1 MEKTENSVKKL
12 CNFYVSDWHLVT
24 MLLPYIHKSLVDE
37 AKVATI
43 LEKNTE
49 ENIHILLQ
57 RLKLKNEEEILKI
70 DWNRTN
76 EKRYATIARKLDE
89 ILGKKELIIVNGS
102 KEFISNANENIKRY
116 IEKNEEKLEKVG
128 TEITIVNC
136 YEIIEFNGS
145 INEILDSHDKILNT
159 SGEKE
164 IEEVFDEY
172 KRTEKIG

>member
-57 RLKLKNEEEILKI
+57 RLKLKNEEEILKNI
-70 DWNRTN
+70 IFLFIINL
-76 EKRYATIARKLDE
+76 YAK
-89 ILGKKELIIVNGS
+89 
-102 KEFISNANENIKRY
+102 
-116 IEKNEEKLEKVG
+116 
-128 TEITIVNC
+128 
-136 YEIIEFNGS
+136 
-145 INEILDSHDKILNT
+145 
-159 SGEKE
+159 
-164 IEEVFDEY
+164 
-172 KRTEKIG
+172 

>member
-1 MEKTENSVKKL
+1 M
-12 CNFYVSDWHLVT
+12 
-24 MLLPYIHKSLVDE
+24 
-37 AKVATI
+37 
-43 LEKNTE
+43 
-49 ENIHILLQ
+49 
-57 RLKLKNEEEILKI
+57 
-70 DWNRTN
+70 
-76 EKRYATIARKLDE
+76 
-89 ILGKKELIIVNGS
+89 
-102 KEFISNANENIKRY
+102 
-116 IEKNEEKLEKVG
+116 G